1 MFIKLNRKF
10 NLLFLCQVNEEGVG
24 VCVTKFSGSRKVEY
38 DPIKF
43 QHKLTRNNK
52 KAGKLKEGRIQLRFE
67 FTKPIDLKYK
77 AVHELSPALKK
88 LV

>member
-52 KAGKLKEGRIQLRFE
+52 KSRETEGRSNSIKVRIHQ
-67 FTKPIDLKYK
+67 TN
-77 AVHELSPALKK
+77 
-88 LV
+88 